1 MEDWQQIRHPP
12 YPMKNTL
19 PRLVQTATGL
29 AFAVAIAN
37 PASLHAATVKYL
49 FDVNIDSGS
58 LASNTYSGSFAYDD
72 ATADVTAFSFFFD
85 GLQYDESYDILA
97 EVSQNGPNFLGLI
110 FSVAGSAPNPSF
122 SFVAGN
128 LDLNEAYFV
137 YDPNSNSGQA
147 GFGSIV
153 YNMVNPPVTN
163 AVPAPLPFVGA
174 AAFFAYSR
182 KLRKRVYRTPHA

>member
-1 MEDWQQIRHPP
+1 
-12 YPMKNTL
+12 MKNTL

-37 PASLHAATVKYL
+37 PAPLHAATVTYL

-85 GLQYDESYDILA
+85 GLQYDESDDVLA

-110 FSVAGSAPNPSF
+110 FSVVGIQPNSSF
-122 SFVAGN
+122 SFVAGSS
-128 LDLNEAYFV
+128 DINEAYFA